1 LAISGER
8 SHASRRTD
16 DQDAVRRLYPSRVA
30 ESLQAANAEMGK
42 TAACYNVML
51 RGFIASASLR

>member
-1 LAISGER
+1 
-8 SHASRRTD
+8 
-16 DQDAVRRLYPSRVA
+16 VRRLYPSRVA